1 MLSTQMLKYLL
12 SALKPALF
20 LTLLLFIGSLGYH
33 LIEDYDAID
42 SLYMTVITITTVG
55 FGVIRPLSSEGKLFT
70 IFLIVGGVIFYG
82 VSINSIMKVILESKF
97 RDIVEK
103 NKMEEMI
110 KKLTNHYIICGG
122 GRFAWAMAKE
132 FEKHKLPFVIIENN
146 PESIV
151 SKTEHK
157 WLVVDGD
164 ALQEEV
170 LITAGIHKA
179 RGIASVLPTDA
190 DNLFVVLSARGLNP
204 KIRIETRVSRESVR
218 SKMVQ
223 AGADKVISP
232 YEVGGLQMARGLIDP
247 DIAEFIEVLFGRK
260 DLGLEMRIHTI
271 TNEDKVVGS
280 RIQDTSYR
288 KDGYIIV
295 ALKRDNADIIFAPSA
310 KERINLGDQIFLLGS
325 RNHSI
330 E

>member
-1 MLSTQMLKYLL
+1 MLSAKFIIYIFNT
-12 SALKPALF
+12 LKPALF
-20 LTLLLFIGSLGYH
+20 LLLLLFIGSLGYH
-33 LIEDYDAID
+33 FIEGYDAID

-55 FGVIRPLSSEGKLFT
+55 FGVLRPLSSEGKIFT

-82 VSINSIMKVILESKF
+82 VSINSIIKVLLESKF
-97 RDIVEK
+97 RDIMEK

-110 KKLTNHYIICGG
+110 RRLSNHYIICGG

-132 FEKHKLPFVIIENN
+132 FEKHKFPFVIIENN

-151 SKTEHK
+151 SKTDHN
-157 WLVVDGD
+157 WLIVDGD
-164 ALQEEV
+164 ALEEET

-179 RGIASVLPTDA
+179 KGIASVLPTDA

-204 KIRIETRVSRESVR
+204 KIRIETRISKETTR
-218 SKMVQ
+218 SKMIQ

-247 DIAEFIEVLFGRK
+247 DIAEFIEVLFGRQ
-260 DLGLEMRIHTI
+260 DLGLEMKIHTI
-271 TNEDKVVGS
+271 LSEDKWVGA

-295 ALKRDNADIIFAPSA
+295 ALKRKNENIHFAPSA
-310 KERINLGDQIFLLGS
+310 KEIIDVGDQIFLLGS
-325 RNHSI
+325 QNHSI
-330 E
+330 